1 MLFEEMHVVL
11 LVMYL
16 YCCSSVL
23 VEVDTFLRAPLDSVG
38 TLRAS
43 TGMAMVLMQD
53 GVLPKR

>member
-1 MLFEEMHVVL
+1 MLFEDMHVVF

-23 VEVDTFLRAPLDSVG
+23 VEVDTFLNQPDSVG
-38 TLRAS
+38 TSRAS
-43 TGMAMVLMQD
+43 IGMDMVLIQD